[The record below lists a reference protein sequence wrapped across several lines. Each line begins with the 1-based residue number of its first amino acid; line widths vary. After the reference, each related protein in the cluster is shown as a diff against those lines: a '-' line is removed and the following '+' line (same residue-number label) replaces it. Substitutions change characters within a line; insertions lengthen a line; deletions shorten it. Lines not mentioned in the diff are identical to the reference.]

1 MTAQLHEDLV
11 NRHLSFLGK
20 DLLVEILNHAT
31 LKQVPADTEILRQ
44 GQYVKVIPLVLKGLV
59 KVFTR
64 YGEKELLLYY
74 IQADESCIMSFAA
87 ALQNNP
93 SEVFAATEED
103 STVLLLPTTL
113 IPGWIRQ
120 YPSLNNLFYHQYNQ
134 RYSDLLST
142 INHLLFD
149 KLDKRILDYLSAKAT
164 VSRQKIV
171 PVTHR
176 QIANDLGTARE
187 VISRIIKKLETDKL
201 LLQHP
206 QGIEIL

>member
-1 MTAQLHEDLV
+1 MAAQLHEDLI

-20 DLLVEILNHAT
+20 DLLGEILNHAT
-31 LKQVPADTEILRQ
+31 LKQVPAHTEILRQ
-44 GQYVKVIPLVLKGLV
+44 GQYVKVIPLVLEGLV

-93 SEVFAATEED
+93 SEVFAATEEE

-113 IPGWIRQ
+113 VPGWIRQ
-120 YPSLNNLFYHQYNQ
+120 YPALNNLFYHQYNQ

-149 KLDKRILDYLSAKAT
+149 KLDKRIIDYLSAKAT
-164 VSRQKIV
+164 VSQQKIV
-171 PVTHR
+171 RVTHR

-187 VISRIIKKLETDKL
+187 VISRIIKKLETDNL